1 MNIKG
6 SKKGQV
12 LIIQVTGELDHH
24 SAPEFIRLVE
34 AKLKDQDISVL
45 ELDCKGL
52 SFMDS
57 SGIGAMLG
65 RSKTMKRKNGKMRS
79 KNLRPKVKK
88 IFEMCGL
95 CSVIE
100 SVKG

>member
-12 LIIQVTGELDHH
+12 LVVQVTGELDHH
-24 SAPEFIRLVE
+24 TAPEFIRLVE
-34 AKLKDQDISVL
+34 SKLKDAEITVL

-65 RSKTMKRKNGKMRS
+65 RSKTMKRKNGKMRI
-79 KNLRPKVKK
+79 KNLRPNVKK
-88 IFEMCGL
+88 IFEMSGL
-95 CSVIE
+95 FSVIE
-100 SVKG
+100 YVKG